1 MQDTLPGTKL
11 FEVAFLYLLFHW
23 ETV

>member
-1 MQDTLPGTKL
+1 MQDTLPGTNL